1 MINKR
6 FLLLA
11 ALLPCSAIAHNWQYE
26 EQVSDFSP
34 TRLQAYLESDSGQVM
49 ETGEKSEG
57 AIIISVDKL
66 DPFKYNPR
74 ANILLY
80 NDYAAAC
87 YKYCSVL
94 FNVDGEVQEPLEVRR
109 LNNSGYSISDSPS
122 FISKIERAKSIK
134 IAVKSATGDMVKF
147 EFKPDK
153 DLSREKL
160 PLRLY

>member
-11 ALLPCSAIAHNWQYE
+11 ALLPCSAIANNWQYE

-49 ETGEKSEG
+49 GTGEKSEG
-57 AIIISVDKL
+57 AIIISVDKA

-80 NDYAAAC
+80 NDYAGIC
-87 YKYCSVL
+87 YKYCAAL
-94 FNVDGEVQEPLEVRR
+94 FNVDGKVQEPLEMRR
-109 LNNSGYSISDSPS
+109 LTNSGYSISDSPS
-122 FISKIERAKSIK
+122 FISKIENAKSIK
-134 IAVKSATGDMVKF
+134 IAVKSATGDMVKL
-147 EFKPDK
+147 EFNPNDMLDRK
-153 DLSREKL
+153 KL
-160 PLRLY
+160 PLRE